1 MVEFGMNADDDAV
14 DVVVDD
20 LEFDLT
26 ENLIGGEPNEDDEE
40 DDRWLDGVVDL
51 LEFPFNVDKLTAD
64 PRASSEMAVWKKNNW
79 V

>member
-40 DDRWLDGVVDL
+40 DDR
-51 LEFPFNVDKLTAD
+51 
-64 PRASSEMAVWKKNNW
+64 
-79 V
+79 